1 MEDQCIAAAQPQIKD
16 QLDSETL
23 LCTAIR
29 HGDLKAIY
37 KQLRF
42 IIDNRCKEFLQ
53 GDYSY
58 DLDEADDLIPISKW
72 ALCK

>member
-1 MEDQCIAAAQPQIKD
+1 MKAKCITADQPQIKNK
-16 QLDSETL
+16 LKTL

-29 HGDLKAIY
+29 RRDLKAIH

-42 IIDNRCKEFLQ
+42 IIDDRCKKFLQ

-58 DLDEADDLIPISKW
+58 DLDEADDPIPISKW